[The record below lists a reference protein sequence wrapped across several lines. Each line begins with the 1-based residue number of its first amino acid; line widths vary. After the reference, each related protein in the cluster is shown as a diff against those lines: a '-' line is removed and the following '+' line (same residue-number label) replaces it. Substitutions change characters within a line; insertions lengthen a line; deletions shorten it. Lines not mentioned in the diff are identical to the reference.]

1 MDVYEKLSKFK
12 EKMLFME
19 KNCRIDV

>member
-19 KNCRIDV
+19 KNCLMDV